1 MDSKIALIK
10 LYYLL
15 VHADGE
21 VNEREVTL
29 GNHMTQVEGILES
42 DFKSIL
48 ESLKDRDR
56 ETIFSEGVAAL
67 KKLDHQK
74 KVRYVAWLCL
84 VANADGFMDK
94 AEWQFIYKIYNTELK
109 LNLDEIMKVQK
120 ELLTLTTK
128 RTLSFSILL

>member
-1 MDSKIALIK
+1 MTPDSALVK

-21 VNEREVTL
+21 LNEREAVL
-29 GNHMTQVEGILES
+29 GSHMIRIEGIKEAE
-42 DFKSIL
+42 FKSMIH
-48 ESLKDRDR
+48 SLADRDR
-56 ETIFSEGVAAL
+56 EAVFAEGIFAL

-94 AEWQFIYKIYNTELK
+94 KEWQFIYRIYSTELK

-128 RTLSFSILL
+128 RPPTFSTIL

>member
-1 MDSKIALIK
+1 MDPKIALIK

-21 VNEREVTL
+21 VNEREVAL
-29 GNHMTQVEGILES
+29 GNHMVRIEGIVENE
-42 DFKSIL
+42 FKTTIN
-48 ESLKDRDR
+48 SLKDLDR
-56 ETIFSEGVAAL
+56 ETILAEGIVAL

-94 AEWQFIYKIYNTELK
+94 AEWQFIYKIYSTELK

-120 ELLTLTTK
+120 ELLMLTTK
-128 RTLSFSILL
+128 RPPTFSTIL